1 MKEEGSDY
9 VMWLDSNVG
18 GGRVLPPIHYF
29 ISHPF
34 CEGVSLNRTVK
45 PERTSQNPNRALCF
59 LLSPLLS
66 LLPFDCCLLCRE
78 QRMEWAG
85 CEEDRD
91 RKIIGVFHVSENCG
105 NWWFSGQRKGYLKSK
120 SYYSG
125 ALGRISS
132 GVPSVSKSNTP
143 TSSSSVRTL
152 QWVGT
157 KLNLKANELSFFPN
171 LLQAIS
177 PNTTQLQMQMHPWG

>member
-1 MKEEGSDY
+1 MAVSGITFFLWLWLFFSSFYIFILLALHKLSTTWRSLCNYSIIRSVSWKRKEVTMLCDWTATW
-9 VMWLDSNVG
+9 VVG
-18 GGRVLPPIHYF
+18 VCLPPIHYF

-45 PERTSQNPNRALCF
+45 AERTSQNPNRALCF

-105 NWWFSGQRKGYLKSK
+105 NWWFSGQMKGYLKSK

-125 ALGRISS
+125 ALGRIS
-132 GVPSVSKSNTP
+132 
-143 TSSSSVRTL
+143 
-152 QWVGT
+152 
-157 KLNLKANELSFFPN
+157 
-171 LLQAIS
+171 
-177 PNTTQLQMQMHPWG
+177 